1 MASLCKNCAGTLVFD
16 PTKHE
21 LVCKICGQT
30 FAAEDISDYSEE
42 LLSDDINTL
51 RKRSHI
57 TESSYYDANIYT
69 CNHCGAEVLIHGS
82 ESSTFCIYCGN
93 PAIVFS
99 RVSKQVKPDGI
110 IPFKITKEQALANV
124 KEQVSGAAFVPSEL
138 KDFKIDKIRGIYI
151 PYWLVDVSFHDAIVV
166 DTLRFNNDNEV
177 VGTDHY
183 GIAGSCEFRGVMCDA
198 STRFANDMSFK
209 LEPYFLKDMV
219 DFDPDYLAGFY
230 SDVSDISLKELR
242 NLATKRCDLMFRE
255 MVSNRVP
262 GKGYTVRDC
271 SPAAD
276 LHNDPVYAMFPVW
289 CLTYTFEDLP
299 HTILVN
305 GQTGKVVG
313 AVPFDRKKAIKYI
326 TFWTLLISLIILGIS
341 TALLVMIPWGIML
354 IMYPLLGFMGFVI
367 TYFSRNKNSM
377 KAKIR
382 NLLDNIKTS
391 RSHRTAELIRRRAE
405 T

>member
-16 PTKHE
+16 PTKNK
-21 LVCKICGQT
+21 LICKACGQA
-30 FAAEDISDYSEE
+30 FDAEDVKDYSED

-51 RKRSHI
+51 RKHSHI

-69 CNHCGAEVLIHGS
+69 CNHCGAEVLLHGS

-110 IPFKITKEQALANV
+110 IPFKITKEQALENV
-124 KEQVSGAAFVPSEL
+124 KEQIANAAFMPKEL
-138 KDFKIDKIRGIYI
+138 QDFKIDKMRGIYI
-151 PYWLVDVSFHDAIVV
+151 PYWIVDVSFHDAVV
-166 DTLRFNNDNEV
+166 ADTVKYNNDNEQI
-177 VGTDHY
+177 GTDHY
-183 GIAGSCEFRGVMCDA
+183 GIAGSCEFKRVLCDA
-198 STRFANDMSFK
+198 STRFSNDLSFK
-209 LEPYFLKDMV
+209 LEPFFLKDMV

-242 NLATKRCDLMFRE
+242 NLATKRCDLMFRDK
-255 MVSNRVP
+255 VRNRVQ
-262 GKGYTVRDC
+262 GGNYTVKGS

-276 LHNDPVYAMFPVW
+276 LHDDPVYAMFPVW
-289 CLTYTFEDLP
+289 CLTYIFDGLP

-313 AVPFDRKKAIKYI
+313 AVPFDRKKAISYI
-326 TFWTLLISLIILGIS
+326 IFWASFYSILILG
-341 TALLVMIPWGIML
+341 TVGLLLYFFPWTIML
-354 IMYPLLGFMGFVI
+354 IMYPLLGFIGFMF
-367 TYFSRNKNSM
+367 TYFQRNKSTM
-377 KAKIR
+377 KFKIQ
-382 NLLDNIKTS
+382 NLLDNIKTT
-391 RSHRTAELIRRRAE
+391 RTHGTADLIRRRTE